1 MLKKKGTHRKYDIA
15 DDSLGILEELTGT
28 RDNRWSKSFPP
39 MIFGAE
45 YGNDICFHISSERA
59 GPNFWLNSRLDQDG
73 KDRLKDL
80 DGVAVNDFDD
90 D

>member
-1 MLKKKGTHRKYDIA
+1 MLKHKGYPRNMTWLTI
-15 DDSLGILEELTGT
+15 SLRILEELTGT
-28 RDNRWSKSFPP
+28 SDYPWSKSFPP

-45 YGNDICFHISSERA
+45 YGNAICFYISSERA
-59 GPNFWLNSRLDQDG
+59 CPNFWLNSRLDQDG

-80 DGVAVNDFDD
+80 DGVVVNDLDD